1 MDIECSTTGENIC
14 KGDEF
19 CKERVGRQ
27 DKMERAMSMF
37 MRTLAWLK
45 QQSD

>member
-19 CKERVGRQ
+19 CKERVGQ